1 MWNKILAVLL
11 ALFMAAVPTIA
22 TADTTPLVP
31 PRGKITGLRYKQ
43 PAPYSGVLLNSVAA
57 ASLLADKNLSE
68 KQWELRLK
76 YELAKTTAR
85 LQLIIDTQKA
95 THSALQEKHKTLL
108 GIKDKEIERLTEIAA
123 KKRDYTIYWTAGGI
137 IVGIALTIAVV
148 YAVRPP
154 E

>member
-95 THSALQEKHKTLL
+95 THSALQEKHKALL